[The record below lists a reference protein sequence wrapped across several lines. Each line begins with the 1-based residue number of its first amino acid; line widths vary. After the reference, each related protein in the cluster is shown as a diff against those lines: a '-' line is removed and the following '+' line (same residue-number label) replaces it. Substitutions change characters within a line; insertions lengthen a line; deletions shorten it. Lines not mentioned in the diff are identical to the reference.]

1 MCYSHNEIL
10 RSLLIKIALYL
21 WMDFSNTTGI
31 LKVPIGLQLSLE
43 LFKTILTLK
52 LYAAA
57 RKYGIS
63 ICLIESSNDQ

>member
-1 MCYSHNEIL
+1 
-10 RSLLIKIALYL
+10 
-21 WMDFSNTTGI
+21 MDFSNTIGI